1 MWNQLLNSNCSNWLQ
16 PLRPRILNGA
26 YACTEECMNYIELYL
41 HKKVRESGTMVCRI
55 SFPRLARAKLSLS
68 SVNSI
73 LVKSLLDLLVE
84 LFIRCSCMWIWMC
97 MVLLLIGEER
107 FANQPSDFRPM
118 SGRLA
123 LVLSPLQFTV
133 SCCCFIV
140 WWQWLDRGDGDT
152 NKEDEKDAHC
162 EDDCYS
168 CKVGLRPLT
177 PPALFLKIPAVLIRS
192 MHNMVKVCCQHLL
205 CC

>member
-1 MWNQLLNSNCSNWLQ
+1 MYS
-16 PLRPRILNGA
+16 IV
-26 YACTEECMNYIELYL
+26 YELYWIILYYTTIWQCNL
-41 HKKVRESGTMVCRI
+41 HTKVRESGTMVCRI

-97 MVLLLIGEER
+97 MLLLLIGKSVLQI
-107 FANQPSDFRPM
+107 NPPTSDLCLGGLLWSFHPFNLR
-118 SGRLA
+118 RHVVA
-123 LVLSPLQFTV
+123 LLFDDSDLTAEMGTQIRRT
-133 SCCCFIV
+133 
-140 WWQWLDRGDGDT
+140 T
-152 NKEDEKDAHC
+152 HC

-177 PPALFLKIPAVLIRS
+177 TPVLFLKIPAVLIRS